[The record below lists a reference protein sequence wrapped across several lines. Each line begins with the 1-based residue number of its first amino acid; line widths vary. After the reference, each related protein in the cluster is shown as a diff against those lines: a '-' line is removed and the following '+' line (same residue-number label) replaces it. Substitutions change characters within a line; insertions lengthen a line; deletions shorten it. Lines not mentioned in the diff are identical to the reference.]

1 MSRNLLSAG
10 SQTVSK
16 NILGK
21 PLSLTDFPYP
31 VPDLNTV
38 VLTFSIKQLCLL
50 YTDTQIMGTCEKIL
64 KVGQYLSGEVLRG
77 TACSIAIERGGIYMK
92 IFNTTGPCIPGKH
105 YMVDLSS
112 RLAQI
117 KGMVDAGQYF
127 VINRA
132 RQYGK
137 TTTLKALKRH
147 LKDGYA
153 ILSLDFQRIS
163 SASFAAEGDFIQSLA
178 RIIMDAKEF
187 GDMYIPEQVFN
198 AFTVLN
204 HEDTGRVRLDSLFR
218 IFFRWCKESDR
229 PIVLMIDEVDAATNN
244 QVFLDFLAQLRD
256 SYINRDAEG
265 TSTFQSVILASVTD
279 IKNLR
284 RKIRPEE
291 AHRFNSPW
299 NIAAD
304 FNVDMSFSPNDIDG
318 MLDEYEADHHTGMD
332 VQAVAQ
338 EIYNFTNGYPFLVSR
353 ICQLIDREKRPWRVE
368 SVSNT
373 VREILM
379 EDNTLFGSIMNKV
392 RENAELSSV
401 LQDIL
406 FSGERISYNIH
417 DTSISDATM
426 YGFIRNDN
434 GAARISNRIFETLL
448 YDFYL
453 FSDEMKSSSIS
464 KIGSSEKEIFVING
478 HLQMETI
485 LQRFVTVFDDLYHDQ
500 DAKFDEDEG
509 RRRFLLFVR
518 AIINGTG
525 NYYIEAETRNRERMD
540 LVIDY
545 LGERFVVELKIWRGN
560 SYNERGKQQLANYL
574 DYYHLQK
581 GYMLSFCFNKNKKPE
596 VRHIQL
602 GDKELVE
609 AIV

>member
-1 MSRNLLSAG
+1 MR
-10 SQTVSK
+10 
-16 NILGK
+16 
-21 PLSLTDFPYP
+21 
-31 VPDLNTV
+31 
-38 VLTFSIKQLCLL
+38 
-50 YTDTQIMGTCEKIL
+50 M
-64 KVGQYLSGEVLRG
+64 
-77 TACSIAIERGGIYMK
+77 
-92 IFNTTGPCIPGKH
+92 FNTTGPCIPEKH
-105 YMVDLSS
+105 YMVNLSS
-112 RLAQI
+112 RLTQI
-117 KGMVDAGQYF
+117 KAMVDAGQYF

-137 TTTLKALKRH
+137 TTTLFALKMF
-147 LKDGYA
+147 LKDSYVV
-153 ILSLDFQRIS
+153 LSLDFQGIS
-163 SASFAAEGDFIQSLA
+163 SGGFRSEETFIKAFCRMLLMMSGDN
-178 RIIMDAKEF
+178 
-187 GDMYIPEQVFN
+187 IPESVTAKLREYVEKPGKEALFDEL
-198 AFTVLN
+198 FMTLLEWC
-204 HEDTGRVRLDSLFR
+204 HDSD
-218 IFFRWCKESDR
+218 K

-244 QVFLDFLAQLRD
+244 QVFLDFLAQLRN
-256 SYINRDAEG
+256 SYINRDTTG
-265 TSTFQSVILASVTD
+265 KPTFQSVILAGVTD

-284 RKIRPEE
+284 RKIRPAGTSPEGKE

-304 FNVDMSFSPNDIDG
+304 FKIDMSFKAEEIAE
-318 MLDEYEADHHTGMD
+318 MLEKYEADHHTGMD
-332 VQAVAQ
+332 IQTIAQ
-338 EIYNFTNGYPFLVSR
+338 EIYNFTSGYPFLVSR
-353 ICQLIDREKRPWRVE
+353 ICQLIDRDRRPWTVE
-368 SVSNT
+368 GVSDT

-392 RENAELSSV
+392 HENPELSSA
-401 LQDIL
+401 LQAIL
-406 FSGERISYNIH
+406 FSGERVSYNIH
-417 DTSISDATM
+417 DIAISDATM

-464 KIGSSEKEIFVING
+464 QIGSSEKDSFVING
-478 HLQMETI
+478 HLQMEAI
-485 LQRFVTVFDDLYHDQ
+485 LQRFITVFDELYYDQ
-500 DAKFDEDEG
+500 DAKFDEEEG

-560 SYNERGKQQLANYL
+560 SYNERGERQLSNYL

-581 GYMLSFCFNKNKKPE
+581 GYMLSFCFNKNRKPE
-596 VRHIQL
+596 VKHIRL
-602 GDKELVE
+602 GDKELFE